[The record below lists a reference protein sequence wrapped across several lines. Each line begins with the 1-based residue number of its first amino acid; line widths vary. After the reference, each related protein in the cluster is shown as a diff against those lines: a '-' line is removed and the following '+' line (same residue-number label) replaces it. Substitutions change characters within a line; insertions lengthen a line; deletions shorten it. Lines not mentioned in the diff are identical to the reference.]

1 MSNVTAGLGLLFQ
14 PATLLYVV
22 LGLVIG
28 FLVGLIPGMS
38 AGNACAIL
46 LPFTLHV
53 PLVHGLALMVA
64 IYGGTTYSMAI
75 PAIMLNIPTEAGAA
89 CTALD
94 GYPMALKGRA
104 AEAIGVA
111 RLASVT
117 GGIIGIGA
125 ALLLLTPLASAA
137 LKFGPSELFLI
148 AVIGI
153 MIIGGLVG
161 DSPVKGFLSGAMG
174 FLIAAM
180 GANPLTGVTRLSF
193 GQVDLYDGVPFVPAV
208 LGLFAITEMTYL
220 ARRARR
226 GSLTSGPK
234 ITMRR
239 GLGSITDGLRTT
251 ANHPGAVLRS
261 GFLGLLM
268 GLVPGIGHSVAN
280 YISYAFGK
288 SRSKNPE
295 TWGTG
300 NPEGVIAS
308 EGCDNAV
315 SGGSMVPMLA
325 LGIPH
330 SATTA
335 VLLAALTLHG
345 IQPGPNVLSSHG
357 DLAYAVLF
365 ALFLANLLIL
375 PLGVLLALPMLM
387 VTRVRLNILIPVVLT
402 VAVVGSYASRQE
414 VFDIGLTLVFAVI
427 GIAMRAGGFPV
438 IPMLIGI
445 VLGPTAE
452 QNFLLA
458 RNIGRGQASY
468 FFSSAIDKVLAAIL
482 LGILLLFVRRAIR
495 HRRGK
500 TDVMQEGRQVA
511 ADLKPGGPT
520 PTTTKGPAG
529 AALSAERLDDQE
541 PDDDQGEVRSARSR
555 AGGRPP
561 D

>member
-1 MSNVTAGLGLLFQ
+1 MSNVTAGLELLIQPGTLLFV
-14 PATLLYVV
+14 L

-38 AGNACAIL
+38 AANACAIL

-75 PAIMLNIPTEAGAA
+75 PAIVLNIPTEAGAA

-117 GGIIGIGA
+117 GGIIGIGI
-125 ALLLLTPLASAA
+125 ALVLLTPLASAA

-148 AVIGI
+148 AVIG
-153 MIIGGLVG
+153 MTIIGGVVG
-161 DSPVKGFLSGAMG
+161 NSPVKGFLSGALG
-174 FLIAAM
+174 FLIAGM
-180 GANPLTGVTRLSF
+180 GANPLTGITRLSF
-193 GQVDLYDGVPFVPAV
+193 GQVDLFDGVPFIPAV
-208 LGLFAITEMTYL
+208 LGLFAITEMTFL

-226 GSLTSGPK
+226 GTLTSGPK
-234 ITMRR
+234 ITLRSGM
-239 GLGSITDGLRTT
+239 GSMTDGLRTT
-251 ANHPGAVLRS
+251 AQHPAAVLRS
-261 GFLGLLM
+261 GLLGLVM

-280 YISYAFGK
+280 YISYAVGK
-288 SRSKNPE
+288 SRSKHPE
-295 TWGTG
+295 TFGTG
-300 NPEGVIAS
+300 NPEGIIAS

-335 VLLAALTLHG
+335 VLLSALTLHG
-345 IQPGPNVLSSHG
+345 IQPGPNVLTSHG

-375 PLGVLLALPMLM
+375 PLGVLLSLPMLM
-387 VTRVRLNILIPVVLT
+387 VTRVRLNILIPTVLV
-402 VAVVGSYASRQE
+402 VAVVGSYAYRQQ
-414 VFDIGLTLVFAVI
+414 VFDVGLTLVFAVI

-438 IPMLIGI
+438 VPMLIGI

-458 RNIGRGQASY
+458 RTIGRGQVSY
-468 FFSSAIDKVLAAIL
+468 FFSSPIDKVLAAIL
-482 LGILLLFVRRAIR
+482 LAILILFIRQAIR
-495 HRRGK
+495 RRHGK
-500 TDVMQEGRQVA
+500 SNVIQAGRDAQDSLQLGVA
-511 ADLKPGGPT
+511 GPT
-520 PTTTKGPAG
+520 PAMAVPGPAAGPAG
-529 AALSAERLDDQE
+529 AAPEPGAAERDGL
-541 PDDDQGEVRSARSR
+541 R
-555 AGGRPP
+555 ASPP
-561 D
+561 PPSDSP